1 MCDDLN
7 GLAKCGLD
15 SLAMNTFITTQI
27 ELKKMRFHVPD
38 KNGKTK
44 CHKLHVG
51 KTHGTCPILKVHD
64 TVMEEVAYDTYLG
77 DIISADGRNT
87 RNIKK
92 RIGKGLGIIADII
105 NLLGVINLGEYYF
118 ETFKRICIF

>member
-1 MCDDLN
+1 MSSHA
-7 GLAKCGLD
+7 G
-15 SLAMNTFITTQI
+15 
-27 ELKKMRFHVPD
+27 
-38 KNGKTK
+38 KN
-44 CHKLHVG
+44 
-51 KTHGTCPILKVHD
+51 HGTCPILKVHD
-64 TVMEEVAYDTYLG
+64 TVMEEVAYDTYLE

-118 ETFKRICIF
+118 ETVTLLR